1 MFSDLLVYSTP
12 KFQHAQMVLSLLQ
25 LALRKAGLIEEA
37 RRLDGLDI
45 TNSDMA
51 KGAILVLRAM
61 NVQATGARQAHS
73 MALTAMNEA
82 ICSAPAA
89 HN

>member
-1 MFSDLLVYSTP
+1 MFSDLTVYSTP
-12 KFQHAQMVLSLLQ
+12 KFQHAQMVLALLQ
-25 LALRKAGLIEEA
+25 LALKKAGMMDEA

-73 MALTAMNEA
+73 MAMTAMHDA
-82 ICSAPAA
+82 IGSAPA